1 MSYIVDFIIVLL
13 FVALTG
19 VFILRLRH
27 NLLALWKEVSVKD
40 VIFHKLLLETTIL
53 FHESKPDLISP
64 ENQKFLRRLSR
75 YKRKKLRYIMLTERQ
90 NLFLILNKIYNELE
104 ELEDDRLSGA
114 ILKFEEL
121 QKARRIYNSKVLIY
135 NQRISLFPT
144 RFLAMKM
151 GLHIK
156 EYFG

>member
-19 VFILRLRH
+19 VFILRLRY

-53 FHESKPDLISP
+53 FHETKPDLISP

>member
-53 FHESKPDLISP
+53 FHETKPDLISP

>member
-1 MSYIVDFIIVLL
+1 MDYLVDALLLIFIASLIGVYVLK
-13 FVALTG
+13 
-19 VFILRLRH
+19 LRYS
-27 NLLALWKEVSVKD
+27 LLALWKEVSIKD
-40 VIFHKLLLETTIL
+40 VIFHKLLLEATIL
-53 FHESKPDLISP
+53 FHESNLELESS
-64 ENQKFLRRLSR
+64 ENKKFIRRLSK
-75 YKRKKLRYIMLTERQ
+75 YKRKKLRYLMLKERQ
-90 NLFLILNKIYNELE
+90 SLFAILNNICSELE
-104 ELEDDRLSGA
+104 ELEDNKLKPT